1 MMRVRRIMMMLMTMR
16 ERMARM
22 MMMMMTYT
30 NTLVRCPK
38 VKKSQKKIR
47 ICKYIDTNK
56 HTPDSMVPYKSNERP
71 TRIFVLNFV

>member
-16 ERMARM
+16 ERMTRM

-38 VKKSQKKIR
+38 VKKSQKKI
-47 ICKYIDTNK
+47 
-56 HTPDSMVPYKSNERP
+56 
-71 TRIFVLNFV
+71 